1 MRGKGLKVC
10 EHRLSDRIT
19 PAYAGKRSRC
29 QRAARLGRDH
39 PRLCGEKLFCC
50 PVGLDWLGSP
60 PPMRGKVYKNIVCDL
75 YNRITPAYAGK
86 SFRKT
91 AVRHAI
97 KDHPRLCGEK
107 QIQIVLVHKRI
118 GSPPP
123 MRGKV
128 GQKRKIKTLCR
139 ITPAYAG
146 KSRDNRNKID
156 IQEDHPR
163 LCGEKPAVMIS
174 VQSI

>member
-123 MRGKV
+123 MRGK
-128 GQKRKIKTLCR
+128 GS
-139 ITPAYAG
+139 
-146 KSRDNRNKID
+146 SRCSAMHRRR
-156 IQEDHPR
+156 DHPR
-163 LCGEKPAVMIS
+163 LCGEKRQVRGEEKR
-174 VQSI
+174 